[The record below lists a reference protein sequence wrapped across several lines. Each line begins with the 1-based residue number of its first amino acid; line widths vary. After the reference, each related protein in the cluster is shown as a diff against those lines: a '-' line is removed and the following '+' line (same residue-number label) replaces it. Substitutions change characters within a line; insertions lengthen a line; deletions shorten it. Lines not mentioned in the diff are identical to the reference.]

1 MASAQATGTTAHHRR
16 KEGRT
21 DAPGHRE
28 EAHGQQPGRARDW
41 AEIQERMLVPLY
53 EAVYE
58 RLEVGPATSVFGV
71 GCRSGLALLLAA
83 GRGAQ
88 VAGLETQAELREL
101 ARERRLQVG
110 GAGPAGDGAD
120 DVPRTAYSL
129 VTIFEQLPGAAEPAR
144 LVAEAARLTH
154 TGGHVVLAAWGPPE
168 RCESAAVLDVARRR
182 AGRTTARDPF
192 ALSSPGGLEDLL
204 TKAGL
209 RPAGSG
215 RVSCPFAYADLDS
228 AVRGLLSTGL
238 YDAAA
243 EFSGRTL
250 VAKELEETLHP
261 YLLPGG
267 AVRMANVFRYV
278 IAERLR

>member
-1 MASAQATGTTAHHRR
+1 MASAQATGTTSVHTRAEDHR
-16 KEGRT
+16 
-21 DAPGHRE
+21 A
-28 EAHGQQPGRARDW
+28 AHGPGPGRARDW

-53 EAVYE
+53 EAVYD
-58 RLEVGPATSVFGV
+58 RLEVGPATSVLGL

-88 VAGLETQAELREL
+88 VAGQEPEAELRRL
-101 ARERRLQVG
+101 AQDRRLRVG
-110 GAGPAGDGAD
+110 AAGRPGTPED

-129 VTIFEQLPGAAEPAR
+129 VTVFEQLPGAADPGR
-144 LVAEAARLTH
+144 VVVEAAGH
-154 TGGHVVLAAWGPPE
+154 TLVGGQVVLAAWGPPE

-182 AGRTTARDPF
+182 AGRTSARDPF

-204 TKAGL
+204 AGTGL

-238 YDAAA
+238 YDAAV
-243 EFSGRTL
+243 EFSGGSL

-278 IAERLR
+278 VAERVR